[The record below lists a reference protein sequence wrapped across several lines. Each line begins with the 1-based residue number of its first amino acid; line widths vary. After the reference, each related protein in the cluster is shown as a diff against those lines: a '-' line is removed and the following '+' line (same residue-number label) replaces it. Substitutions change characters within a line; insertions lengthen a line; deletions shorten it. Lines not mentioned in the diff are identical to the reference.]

1 MLIWNVTALLAKSVE
16 LQYWGNSNI
25 AGLKVNILLPS
36 IFLWEES
43 SVTDS
48 KTKQKQ
54 NNWKS
59 TFLQPLILIY
69 FHVICFKR
77 LISHHPNS
85 KISIK
90 WIFIFSILRVKFLPF
105 GINLKIIFKEEFLEQ
120 LLIVWRWGEGKE

>member
-1 MLIWNVTALLAKSVE
+1 MTALLAKSVE

-54 NNWKS
+54 NN
-59 TFLQPLILIY
+59 
-69 FHVICFKR
+69 
-77 LISHHPNS
+77 
-85 KISIK
+85 
-90 WIFIFSILRVKFLPF
+90 
-105 GINLKIIFKEEFLEQ
+105 
-120 LLIVWRWGEGKE
+120 